1 MAEQG
6 RRSKVEFAVNTPEVV
21 ELLYDSFAGEGEGT
35 YGPWWR
41 WSVYWKDMDATLFTD
56 AELQELIVCAEPK
69 PNLSLQIVKQ
79 QAPGSKRT
87 YWRVYKP
94 VDGEWAEVLAGRKEP
109 YVVPDKPQAAARP
122 QAPAR
127 PPAPPAPPPAPTAA
141 PPVPPA
147 PAGPLTVDVAEAVM
161 VDCYAAAQRVLYGGP
176 LGENADIVLI
186 EQARAMATTLF
197 IAAVD
202 GCRKTPPGYDATTR
216 LLTPP
221 DQPSDPTPREPG
233 DPGPDDDSLPF

>member
-1 MAEQG
+1 MAEL
-6 RRSKVEFAVNTPEVV
+6 SKRGKVAFAVNTPEVV
-21 ELLYDSFAGEGEGT
+21 TMQYDSFAGEGEGT

-41 WSVYWKDMDATLFTD
+41 WSVTWRDEDATLFTD
-56 AELQELIVCAEPK
+56 PELQELIVCAEPK
-69 PNLSLQIVKQ
+69 PNLSLQITKQ
-79 QAPGSKRT
+79 QVAGSKRT

-94 VDGEWAEVLAGRKEP
+94 VDGQWAEVLAGRKEP
-109 YVVPDKPQAAARP
+109 YVVPDQPQAAARP

-141 PPVPPA
+141 PPA
-147 PAGPLTVDVAEAVM
+147 PAGLLTVDVAEAVM
-161 VDCYAAAQRVLYGGP
+161 VDCYTAAQRVLYGAP
-176 LGENADIVLI
+176 LPDGADVTLI
-186 EQARAMATTLF
+186 EQARALATTLF

-202 GCRKTPPGYDATTR
+202 GRHKTPPGYDATTR

-233 DPGPDDDSLPF
+233 DPGPDDSDLPF